1 MTERKAIELVG
12 SMGEDGH
19 EVADPFEHCKG
30 GVAFVEMQHL
40 RLPAERQQDSI
51 TADAEQD
58 FLAQPQFV
66 AVAVKL
72 GGNAAVDRVIGWVD
86 D

>member
-51 TADAEQD
+51 AADARAG
-58 FLAQPQFV
+58 FPGAT
-66 AVAVKL
+66 AVRRRSRKA
-72 GGNAAVDRVIGWVD
+72 RW
-86 D
+86 